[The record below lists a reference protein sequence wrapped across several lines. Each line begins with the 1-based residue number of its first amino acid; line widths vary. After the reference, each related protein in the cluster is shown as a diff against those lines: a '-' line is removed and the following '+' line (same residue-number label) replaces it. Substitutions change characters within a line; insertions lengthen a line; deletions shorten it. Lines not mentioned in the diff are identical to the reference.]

1 VTRSR
6 CSWWR
11 ALRALGLASALV
23 SALLFAASNFVS
35 VDIRLGGFTLETRL
49 AWAVLVPAA
58 LGFAGG
64 MVCHRRR
71 DLGVTGEG

>member
-1 VTRSR
+1 V
-6 CSWWR
+6 
-11 ALRALGLASALV
+11 LV
-23 SALLFAASNFVS
+23 SALMFAASNFVL

-64 MVCHRRR
+64 CYRRR
-71 DLGVTGEG
+71 RARHGVLTGPEHGANRAKR